1 MKIVVGLGSIDE
13 YIKFAEAGADEFFCG
28 YVPYSWS
35 QKYGTVLPLNRR
47 EVLCYNVQLGA
58 FSELEILSGMMKK
71 YEKPEIKI
79 ASFDSE
85 NVVSTSAGVNLTKF
99 NTTNKYTSIEF

>member
-1 MKIVVGLGSIDE
+1 
-13 YIKFAEAGADEFFCG
+13 
-28 YVPYSWS
+28 
-35 QKYGTVLPLNRR
+35 
-47 EVLCYNVQLGA
+47 
-58 FSELEILSGMMKK
+58 MKK

-99 NTTNKYTSIEF
+99 NTTNKYTSIELNFDETLIKSLIYLGSFLILILNRKDKLGGII

>member
-1 MKIVVGLGSIDE
+1 
-13 YIKFAEAGADEFFCG
+13 
-28 YVPYSWS
+28 
-35 QKYGTVLPLNRR
+35 
-47 EVLCYNVQLGA
+47 
-58 FSELEILSGMMKK
+58 MKK

-99 NTTNKYTSIEF
+99 NTTNKYKLNFDETLIKSLIYLGSFLILILNRKDKLGGII

>member
-1 MKIVVGLGSIDE
+1 
-13 YIKFAEAGADEFFCG
+13 
-28 YVPYSWS
+28 
-35 QKYGTVLPLNRR
+35 
-47 EVLCYNVQLGA
+47 
-58 FSELEILSGMMKK
+58 MKK

-99 NTTNKYTSIEF
+99 KQVYIYRILIN

>member
-1 MKIVVGLGSIDE
+1 
-13 YIKFAEAGADEFFCG
+13 
-28 YVPYSWS
+28 
-35 QKYGTVLPLNRR
+35 
-47 EVLCYNVQLGA
+47 
-58 FSELEILSGMMKK
+58 MKK

-85 NVVSTSAGVNLTKF
+85 NVVSTSAGAKF

>member
-1 MKIVVGLGSIDE
+1 
-13 YIKFAEAGADEFFCG
+13 
-28 YVPYSWS
+28 
-35 QKYGTVLPLNRR
+35 
-47 EVLCYNVQLGA
+47 
-58 FSELEILSGMMKK
+58 MKK

-85 NVVSTSAGVNLTKF
+85 NVVSTINLTKF

>member
-1 MKIVVGLGSIDE
+1 
-13 YIKFAEAGADEFFCG
+13 
-28 YVPYSWS
+28 
-35 QKYGTVLPLNRR
+35 
-47 EVLCYNVQLGA
+47 
-58 FSELEILSGMMKK
+58 MKK

-79 ASFDSE
+79 ASFDRE

>member
-1 MKIVVGLGSIDE
+1 
-13 YIKFAEAGADEFFCG
+13 
-28 YVPYSWS
+28 
-35 QKYGTVLPLNRR
+35 
-47 EVLCYNVQLGA
+47 
-58 FSELEILSGMMKK
+58 MKK

-99 NTTNKYTSIEF
+99 NTTNKYTLNFDETLIKSLIYLGSFLILILNRKDKLGGII

>member
-1 MKIVVGLGSIDE
+1 
-13 YIKFAEAGADEFFCG
+13 
-28 YVPYSWS
+28 
-35 QKYGTVLPLNRR
+35 
-47 EVLCYNVQLGA
+47 
-58 FSELEILSGMMKK
+58 MKK

-85 NVVSTSAGVNLTKF
+85 NVVSTSAGLTKF

>member
-1 MKIVVGLGSIDE
+1 
-13 YIKFAEAGADEFFCG
+13 
-28 YVPYSWS
+28 
-35 QKYGTVLPLNRR
+35 
-47 EVLCYNVQLGA
+47 
-58 FSELEILSGMMKK
+58 MKK

-99 NTTNKYTSIEF
+99 NTTKKYTSIEL

>member
-1 MKIVVGLGSIDE
+1 
-13 YIKFAEAGADEFFCG
+13 
-28 YVPYSWS
+28 
-35 QKYGTVLPLNRR
+35 
-47 EVLCYNVQLGA
+47 
-58 FSELEILSGMMKK
+58 MKK
-71 YEKPEIKI
+71 YEKPEFKI

>member
-1 MKIVVGLGSIDE
+1 
-13 YIKFAEAGADEFFCG
+13 
-28 YVPYSWS
+28 
-35 QKYGTVLPLNRR
+35 
-47 EVLCYNVQLGA
+47 
-58 FSELEILSGMMKK
+58 MKK

-85 NVVSTSAGVNLTKF
+85 NVVSTSAGNLTKF